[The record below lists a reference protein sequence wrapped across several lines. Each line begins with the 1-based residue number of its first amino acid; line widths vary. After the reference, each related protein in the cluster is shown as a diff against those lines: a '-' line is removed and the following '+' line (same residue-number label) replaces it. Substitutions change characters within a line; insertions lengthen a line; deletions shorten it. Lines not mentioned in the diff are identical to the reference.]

1 MKKIALISAKL
12 DKQNISAHL
21 STLLSESK
29 ACAVAFDFDQMFN
42 PEDFDALVIQGDLD
56 QLKKMTSYD
65 ADGIFFEVQEPLKT
79 LILKFYQQSKP
90 IGAIGLAS
98 LIVAQALKKSKPLI
112 TLGETSDLIPQLS
125 KLNIQHEAC
134 PSNDYITDRDC
145 KLLSTPHAVSTGVQ
159 LMIKEL
165 VEMA

>member
-1 MKKIALISAKL
+1 MKKIALLTSKL

-21 STLLSESK
+21 YTLLAESK

-65 ADGIFFEVQEPLKT
+65 ADGIFFEVQESLKT
-79 LILKFYQQSKP
+79 LILKFHQQSKP

-98 LIVAQALKKSKPLI
+98 IIVAQVLKKSKPLI

-134 PSNDYITDRDC
+134 PSNDYIADRDC
-145 KLLSTPHAVSTGVQ
+145 KLLSTPHSVSTGVR